1 MPTSP
6 FPPNQRHVCGVIA
19 SSGNTCL
26 GLQLWAV
33 LKETI
38 HLFQIH
44 LHHCYELF
52 RYNDWLSKSKVRKS
66 EVLKKGCRFDSS
78 QARISDLNRMSVGI
92 LGQCALWNSHW
103 LREADEAEVY
113 MKSEGSATG
122 TIFFECP
129 AALIL
134 NVKNSSP
141 EVSQP
146 WFPVSDLPEPWESYS
161 RWACFLSRKMG
172 LTSCGGSGN

>member
-1 MPTSP
+1 M
-6 FPPNQRHVCGVIA
+6 N
-19 SSGNTCL
+19 
-26 GLQLWAV
+26 
-33 LKETI
+33 
-38 HLFQIH
+38 
-44 LHHCYELF
+44 
-52 RYNDWLSKSKVRKS
+52 NDMFIRKC

-78 QARISDLNRMSVGI
+78 QARNSDLNRMSVGI

-146 WFPVSDLPEPWESYS
+146 WFPVSDLPEPWENYS
-161 RWACFLSRKMG
+161 RWACFLSCKMG